1 MHRSSPGAFAQDG
14 LGQEATLAAVA
25 AGHDTKL
32 DAGMEKRKGGI
43 QGEGPTTEARVLVLI
58 GVLTS
63 LSRGGEGGHYLYW
76 DGTSSRGCLA
86 ESRFPCQL
94 VELKQQS

>member
-1 MHRSSPGAFAQDG
+1 MLHRNSPGAFAQDG

-43 QGEGPTTEARVLVLI
+43 QGEGLTTEAL
-58 GVLTS
+58 G
-63 LSRGGEGGHYLYW
+63 
-76 DGTSSRGCLA
+76 
-86 ESRFPCQL
+86 
-94 VELKQQS
+94 

>member
-1 MHRSSPGAFAQDG
+1 MLHRNSPKAFAQDG

-32 DAGMEKRKGGI
+32 DAGMEKRKGKES
-43 QGEGPTTEARVLVLI
+43 EGKVSPQRLKARVQVLI

-63 LSRGGEGGHYLYW
+63 LSGGGMG
-76 DGTSSRGCLA
+76 A
-86 ESRFPCQL
+86 
-94 VELKQQS
+94 